1 MYSVGDHEA
10 KLNLCLKPAFYKER
24 LWLTFHPPSHPC
36 LWDKATVCHRNS
48 FHELS
53 GGMCWDS
60 KFNFYLKAMGD
71 MGSACVRGVSMH
83 AYMHACKCCLHMH
96 STVNL
101 NGWVVCERER
111 EKESVCVRARTYLHM
126 YVQRVIL

>member
-1 MYSVGDHEA
+1 
-10 KLNLCLKPAFYKER
+10 
-24 LWLTFHPPSHPC
+24 
-36 LWDKATVCHRNS
+36 
-48 FHELS
+48 
-53 GGMCWDS
+53 
-60 KFNFYLKAMGD
+60 MGD

-111 EKESVCVRARTYLHM
+111 EKKRVCVSARARICICMWKVSFFKSIQDDEIRDVYECRCVTL
-126 YVQRVIL
+126 VFVE